1 MEDQGAK
8 VRIFD
13 SWITQYNSA
22 TSLDQ
27 VLSGVRGV
35 VIVTDHDDM
44 VARLGQADLA
54 ALGVEVVIDGRN
66 CLSAEHLTKQGVV
79 NRVIGRR

>member
-27 VLSGVRGV
+27 VLSGVKGV

-44 VARLGQADLA
+44 VSRLGQLDLT
-54 ALGVEVVIDGRN
+54 ALGVEVLVDGRN
-66 CLSAEHLTKQGVV
+66 CLNGERLRKQGITY
-79 NRVIGRR
+79 RGIGRR